1 MRRDEELL
9 RKLLLLAEGEEPK
22 PDLSEYSE
30 EQQAYHA
37 AILIDSGLVEGDT
50 VAGIDGRVT
59 GAVMIDLTPQ
69 GHDFLDRIR
78 RQGKETLR
86 TGESNLT
93 EMDIF
98 VSHSKHDHDLA
109 KALIELLVVALNI
122 PRTKIRCTSVVGHQL
137 RGGTSI
143 ETKLREEINNS
154 NVFLGLITPSSLSSA
169 YVMFE
174 MGARWGIKKSWYLL
188 KARGAEVT
196 DLKGP
201 LPAYHLPDAAVRTD
215 VAQMIEEIGKE
226 LGVVPQNFAAF
237 EDKIAAIVKLAR
249 QPEQISEGKSER
261 VSTSFDPRDVETVL
275 TGWVGDN
282 LYSLNNLVIKF
293 TKLDSELGLPPGSSA
308 LHLQKIAE
316 AAGAILVRRGSA
328 TILFE
333 SPEPDPGDGTWAGF

>member
-201 LPAYHLPDAAVRTD
+201 LPAYHVPDAAVR
-215 VAQMIEEIGKE
+215 
-226 LGVVPQNFAAF
+226 
-237 EDKIAAIVKLAR
+237 
-249 QPEQISEGKSER
+249 S
-261 VSTSFDPRDVETVL
+261 
-275 TGWVGDN
+275 DN